1 MSTLD
6 DAKAAL
12 ADARSVQDTAL
23 DQQVSAAAAVRAAQS
38 GLAAAQRAGN
48 QKAIS
53 AAADAVGVAQA
64 HLARAHRGVVS
75 AAAQVS
81 EALALSSAVTDPR
94 ALAGGLDAR
103 VPTLLLPVR
112 LEATFRP
119 AAAAPEADTP
129 PQLWVRVFPDTC
141 SIDTFSPE
149 LTAGEITDARTYWGQ
164 VWQAAG
170 DENGERAAWRALVAS
185 HGSGRSAWVAD
196 TYQPANPADQPAR
209 GSEDEVFLVLVA
221 PAAPPAATLTAI
233 VAYWTSWWRA
243 GTDAAARNVALAALG
258 AAVGDDQAAA
268 IAAAPPFGIDSEPV
282 SPSTRATAPVHVVVA
297 VLPDVTDPPPVSWNR
312 APRAVVLPD
321 RFVLVLESGPETDPE
336 RTEILGLPVPPTV
349 FTGPDPL
356 APEDQQPRPAA
367 GRLELPDQLA
377 WLADFDRA
385 VSDGL
390 GFRVD
395 LTADQAGAG
404 FDRLYVVGVRSLET
418 PQQSAAS
425 LSALLRHQYHSR
437 ASIALVPQGTPTNN
451 TEGTD
456 SGYLSTDDADASYDA
471 RLAGAAPSEPD
482 PRLRTD
488 GQWVSDLLGL
498 PQGVLAAVPGISG
511 LDQRD
516 GRAMQTLLWP
526 ATMGYLLSALLQ
538 PLFSDATVEDV
549 RWFFTRYV
557 RGRGELPALRI
568 GAQPYGILATTA
580 FSRLRWLDQ
589 ASPGDLSGR
598 LAFLVRLH
606 ALLGAA
612 DEQWA
617 AAVGQVPSLGSGGA
631 PVTDPQQT
639 LLGILGL
646 HPASAEFGYRYAEG
660 YDQLVNQANLSG
672 FGLLLYQ
679 AWQRAE
685 LDAPAVSLLAGLG
698 YTGARPPLLDLYF
711 HGSQAALTGPLVD
724 DRPTSESLPIPVW
737 TTGGRNYLQWLH
749 DAATSSLDA
758 VRTGAGFPAG
768 PPSTLLFLLAQHALT
783 LGYAEGS
790 RELHGRA
797 GYGDEVLQAMRQ
809 EPPFVHVATE
819 GVSESRYQ
827 PLYRHDPLISPE
839 TDWTVAAEITHL
851 LGTSTATQVL
861 AEQVAAL
868 ALLTD
873 ASTARLE
880 RALVEHLDTVSYRFD
895 AWLLGLVNLQLES
908 MRAVGDQPPDEQRRA
923 AGLHLGAYG
932 WLENVRPKPRPL
944 FPVQLPP
951 DLEVVFGA
959 QPPLMSDPANGGH
972 LLAPSLNQ
980 AVTASILRSA
990 YLANAGTDFPEAFAV
1005 NLSSE
1010 RVRGAIDIIDGV
1022 RAGQSL
1028 SALLG
1033 YALERGLHDRSG
1045 FAEVDVFIFA
1055 LRRVFPLAA
1064 DQLQSTATSA
1074 TTPIDQVQARDV
1086 VDGLALVNHLD
1097 STGAFTYPFGLTPD
1111 QIPPASPGQQTAL
1124 AAEFD
1129 RLRNMRDAIGDLALA
1144 EAVHLAAQGGT
1155 ERAGANLAAYQSG
1168 QLPPEV
1174 EVVRTPVAGVTLTH
1188 RVGAHLDAGAT
1199 APPGSTPRAIA
1210 DPPLNSWVAGLLPP
1224 AHSVACVVSWDD
1236 PIDGTARQETVTLDQ
1251 LGLRPIDLVSL
1262 LSGQEQAMSELDDRV
1277 IRRIVTS
1284 AAPRPDAVLR
1294 IAYRDGAGH
1303 TPVFEA
1309 AALVGHLS
1317 SLLAASR
1324 PLRPSD
1330 VVPPGEASHELD
1342 ATAVLDRSRLVDVR
1356 GILGDLLQHVTGY
1369 LATWEPRLAD
1379 LATQRAAVLAGVDD
1393 ALDDAVELL
1402 ARGALLAVPGSGWG
1416 QPYATRSASYAALI
1430 SLLRD
1435 RAARWHDRLIDIGNR
1450 LTAYDSL
1457 PNATPAAERLAELAR
1472 IESLIRPA
1480 VAAQDPDP
1488 VLQRSVVGHLRDLF
1502 AARRQAVLDVAGGN
1516 APGLVTLRAAVTGL
1530 LPFTDV
1536 DSDPF
1541 DLTPFEQSMIS
1552 LVQDVVAAVRSLAG
1566 ELSRR
1571 AGAAQDA
1578 LDAETSAA
1586 DGPGRLQALQDCAK
1600 ALLGDTARLTPSFTL
1615 PAARAAEWDV
1625 ALGSSDAL
1633 LSYLTNDVG
1642 TEYPVED
1649 WLHSAARVR
1658 TPVRH
1663 LEQTGL
1669 LAEAFGSAERDL
1681 VPIQLPVRPDDRWLA
1696 MEYPPGQ
1703 DLTGEHLLYSA
1714 WYGQGFTAAGP
1725 ICGLLIDE
1733 WTEVLPSDTASP
1745 GLAFNYDQPD
1755 SEAPQAMLL
1764 VTPAGG
1770 TAWSWDDLRQAIPD
1784 TMRLAKQRAVEPV
1797 HLEASAAARFL
1808 PATVSAL
1815 TERGIS
1821 IGLALDRNNG
1831 VVLENLEVRHD

>member
-1 MSTLD
+1 M
-6 DAKAAL
+6 
-12 ADARSVQDTAL
+12 
-23 DQQVSAAAAVRAAQS
+23 
-38 GLAAAQRAGN
+38 
-48 QKAIS
+48 
-53 AAADAVGVAQA
+53 
-64 HLARAHRGVVS
+64 
-75 AAAQVS
+75 
-81 EALALSSAVTDPR
+81 
-94 ALAGGLDAR
+94 
-103 VPTLLLPVR
+103 
-112 LEATFRP
+112 
-119 AAAAPEADTP
+119 
-129 PQLWVRVFPDTC
+129 
-141 SIDTFSPE
+141 
-149 LTAGEITDARTYWGQ
+149 
-164 VWQAAG
+164 
-170 DENGERAAWRALVAS
+170 
-185 HGSGRSAWVAD
+185 AD

-209 GSEDEVFLVLVA
+209 ASDDEVFLVLVA
-221 PAAPPAATLTAI
+221 PAAPPAATHTAI
-233 VAYWTSWWRA
+233 DTYWTSWWRA
-243 GTDAAARNVALAALG
+243 GTDAAARNAALAALQ

-268 IAAAPPFGIDSEPV
+268 IAAAPPFGIDAEPV
-282 SPSTRATAPVHVVVA
+282 PPATRATAPVHVVVA
-297 VLPDVTDPPPVSWNR
+297 VLPDLPDPPPVSWNR
-312 APRAVVLPD
+312 APRAIVLPD
-321 RFVLVLESGPETDPE
+321 RFVLVLESGPETDPA
-336 RTEILGLPVPPTV
+336 RTEVLGLPVPPAV

-356 APEDQQPRPAA
+356 APQDQQPHPVD
-367 GRLELPDQLA
+367 GRLELPGQIA

-395 LTADQAGAG
+395 LTPDQASAG

-418 PQQSAAS
+418 PEESGAS
-425 LSALLRHQYHSR
+425 LAGLLRHQYHSR

-456 SGYLSTDDADASYDA
+456 SGYLSTDDADASFDA
-471 RLAGAAPSEPD
+471 RRAGLPPSESD
-482 PRLRTD
+482 PRVRTD
-488 GQWVSDLLGL
+488 GQWVTDMLGL
-498 PQGVLAAVPGISG
+498 PPGTLAAVPGISG

-526 ATMGYLLSALLQ
+526 ATMGYLLSTLLQ
-538 PLFSDATVEDV
+538 PVFSDATVEDT

-557 RGRGELPALRI
+557 RGRGEVPALRI

-589 ASPGDLSGR
+589 APPGELSDR

-606 ALLGAA
+606 ALLQAA
-612 DEQWA
+612 DQQWA

-646 HPASAEFGYRYAEG
+646 HPASAEFYYRYAEG
-660 YDQLVNQANLSG
+660 FDQLVNHANLSG

-679 AWQRAE
+679 AWQQAE
-685 LDAPAVSLLAGLG
+685 LDAPALSLLSGLG
-698 YTGARPPLLDLYF
+698 YAWARPPLLDLYF
-711 HGSQAALTGPLVD
+711 HGAQAALTGPLVD
-724 DRPTSESLPIPVW
+724 DRPTSESLPIRAW
-737 TTGGRNYLQWLH
+737 TTDGRNYLQWLH
-749 DAATSSLDA
+749 DAATTSLDA

-768 PPSTLLFLLAQHALT
+768 TPSALLFLLAQHALT
-783 LGYAEGS
+783 LGYEEGS

-839 TDWTVAAEITHL
+839 TDWTVAAEITYQ
-851 LGTSTATQVL
+851 LGTPTAPQVL

-880 RALVEHLDTVSYRFD
+880 RALVEHLDTVGYRFD
-895 AWLLGLVNLQLES
+895 AWLLGLVHLQLES
-908 MRAVGDQPPDEQRRA
+908 MRAVGDQPPDSERRP

-932 WLENVRPKPRPL
+932 WLENVRPKQQSL
-944 FPVQLPP
+944 VPVQLPP
-951 DLEVVFGA
+951 DLAAVFGA

-1022 RAGQSL
+1022 RTGQSL

-1064 DQLQSTATSA
+1064 DQLQSSATSA
-1074 TTPIDQVQARDV
+1074 ATPIDQVQARDV

-1097 STGAFTYPFGLTPD
+1097 STGVFTYPFGLTPD
-1111 QIPPASPGQQTAL
+1111 QIPPASPDQQTAL

-1129 RLRNMRDAIGDLALA
+1129 RLRNLRDAIGDLALA

-1199 APPGSTPRAIA
+1199 AGPGATPRAIA
-1210 DPPLNSWVAGLLPP
+1210 DPPLNHWVAGLLP
-1224 AHSVACVVSWDD
+1224 AANSVACVVRWDD
-1236 PIDGTARQETVTLDQ
+1236 PVDGTAHHRTVTLDQ
-1251 LGLRPIDLVSL
+1251 LRLRPIDLVSL
-1262 LSGQEQAMSELDDRV
+1262 LSGQDQAMSELDDRV
-1277 IRRIVTS
+1277 IRRVVAS

-1294 IAYRDGAGH
+1294 IAYRDGGGH
-1303 TPVFEA
+1303 IPVFEA
-1309 AALVGHLS
+1309 AALVAHLS
-1317 SLLAASR
+1317 SLLAAAR

-1330 VVPPGEASHELD
+1330 VVPPGEASHDLD
-1342 ATAVLDRSRLVDVR
+1342 ATAELDRTRLEDVQA
-1356 GILGDLLQHVTGY
+1356 ILAGLLQDVTGY
-1369 LATWEPRLAD
+1369 LSTWEPRLAD
-1379 LATQRAAVLAGVDD
+1379 LDTQRAVVLAGTDD
-1393 ALDDAVELL
+1393 AVDDAVELL
-1402 ARGALLAVPGSGWG
+1402 ARGAMLAVPGSGWG
-1416 QPYATRSASYAALI
+1416 QAYASRAAAYASLI
-1430 SLLRD
+1430 ALLRD
-1435 RAARWHDRLIDIGNR
+1435 RAARWRDRLTEIGDR
-1450 LTAYDSL
+1450 LTTYDSL

-1488 VLQRSVVGHLRDLF
+1488 HVQRTAVGHLRDLF
-1502 AARRQAVLDVAGGN
+1502 AARQQAVLDVADGN
-1516 APGLVTLRAAVTGL
+1516 ASGLVTLRAVVTGL
-1530 LPFTDV
+1530 LPVTDV

-1541 DLTPFEQSMIS
+1541 DLAPFEQSMIA
-1552 LVQDVVAAVRSLAG
+1552 LVQDVVGAVHSLGG
-1566 ELSRR
+1566 ELTRR

-1586 DGPGRLQALQDCAK
+1586 GAPGRLQALQDCAK
-1600 ALLGDTARLTPSFTL
+1600 ALLGDTARLTPAFTL
-1615 PAARAAEWDV
+1615 PAARAAEWDL
-1625 ALGSSDAL
+1625 ALGSADTL
-1633 LSYLTNDVG
+1633 LSYLTGDVG

-1658 TPVRH
+1658 TPLRY
-1663 LEQTGL
+1663 LEQAGL
-1669 LAEAFGSAERDL
+1669 LAEALGKPVRDL
-1681 VPIQLPVRPDDRWLA
+1681 GPSQLPVRPDDRWLA
-1696 MEYPPGQ
+1696 MEYPPDL

-1714 WYGQGFTAAGP
+1714 WYGPGFTAAGP
-1725 ICGLLIDE
+1725 VCGLLVDE

-1770 TAWSWDDLRQAIPD
+1770 TAWSWDDLRQAVPD
-1784 TMRLAKQRAVEPV
+1784 TMRLAKLRAVEPV

-1821 IGLALDRNNG
+1821 IGLAFDRNNG
-1831 VVLENLEVRHD
+1831 VVLENLEVRND